1 MLTSLNPSAIPSIVA
16 KLTPSDIKLTPQP
29 MSDAAKEALLNA
41 EPIVVPPPVVVPPTT
56 TGPIVVIDTVI
67 GPEQSPDFPRLAEL
81 NKSITAQM
89 KGSFEDFKAGLA
101 YLYPDLA
108 DKKFGFTVQEDGS
121 LKAINS
127 SGQLSDSDMERLNS
141 LLNASSDL
149 KSAAVAYRDSAI
161 DMVNE
166 DSAFSGSYLGMY
178 NLTKEN
184 FANTLD
190 LGALLIPKTSTP
202 SKEQFDGMFFNQMAS
217 KAERATPEVLTARME
232 ARSKGF
238 AATA

>member
-1 MLTSLNPSAIPSIVA
+1 MLTPLSPTSIPAIVA
-16 KLTPSDIKLTPQP
+16 KLTPSDVKLTPQP
-29 MSDAAKEALLNA
+29 MSDAAREALLNA
-41 EPIVVPPPVVVPPTT
+41 KSLVVPPPVVVPPTT
-56 TGPIVVIDTVI
+56 TEPMVAIDTVL
-67 GPEQSPDFPRLAEL
+67 GPDQSPEFPRLAEM
-81 NKSITAQM
+81 NNAIKEQM

-121 LKAINS
+121 LTAIDS
-127 SGQLSDSDMERLNS
+127 SGQLTASDMERLNS

-161 DMVNE
+161 DLVNA
-166 DSAFSGSYLGMY
+166 DSAFTGSYLGMY

-202 SKEQFDGMFFNQMAS
+202 SKEQLDGMFFNQMAS

>member
-1 MLTSLNPSAIPSIVA
+1 MLISLSPTAIPSVVA
-16 KLTPSDIKLTPQP
+16 KLTPSDVKLTPQP
-29 MSDAAKEALLNA
+29 MSDAAREALLNA
-41 EPIVVPPPVVVPPTT
+41 KPIVVTPPVVLPPTT
-56 TGPIVVIDTVI
+56 TGPIEVIDTVI
-67 GPEQSPDFPRLAEL
+67 GPDQSPEFPRLAALSNSLKE
-81 NKSITAQM
+81 QM
-89 KGSFEDFKAGLA
+89 KGSFEDFKSALS

-127 SGQLSDSDMERLNS
+127 AGQLSDADMERLNT
-141 LLNASSDL
+141 LLNSASEL
-149 KSAAVAYRDSAI
+149 KSVAVAYRDSAI
-161 DMVNE
+161 DMVNA
-166 DSAFSGSYLGMY
+166 DSAFTGSYLGQY

-202 SKEQFDGMFFNQMAS
+202 SKEQFDGMFFNQMAA
-217 KAERATPEVLTARME
+217 KAERATPEVLIARGE

-238 AATA
+238 AASA